1 MVFILGAAALSALLR
16 GLLTRET
23 TYENARAL
31 ARIARS
37 GGRGAL
43 LARSAIA
50 GYFRG
55 EGDAAMMRVRAALE
69 EYEGIEM
76 TPLLSRFKDTLRDVY
91 NEDAQYVYGTTEEG
105 FEAGL
110 AEEGVTAASPYLA
123 PFLAA
128 AAAAGG
134 ILEAEHHR
142 HGIGHDLLHPIDALD
157 DVWHAVESMAVDT
170 YDKLT
175 GHKRSTPEPD
185 HPVCKEDD
193 FSGIQYTFYHPTTG
207 RIIGYKG
214 MRRFGK
220 RLSKKTTG
228 KRADFGRYDLDS
240 ARPVSRIRPE

>member
-76 TPLLSRFKDTLRDVY
+76 TPLLNRFKDTLRDVY

-110 AEEGVTAASPYLA
+110 AEEGVTAASPFLG
-123 PFLAA
+123 PFIAAA
-128 AAAAGG
+128 AAAAGA
-134 ILEAEHHR
+134 LEAEHHR
-142 HGIGHDLLHPIDALD
+142 HGIGHDLIHPIDAIED
-157 DVWHAVESMAVDT
+157 IWHGIENAVES
-170 YDKLT
+170 LT

-185 HPVCKEDD
+185 SSVSTQDD
-193 FSGIQYTFYHPTTG
+193 FSGIQYTFYDPPSG

-214 MRRFGK
+214 IRRFGK
-220 RLSKKTTG
+220 RLSKKNTG
-228 KRADFGRYDLDS
+228 KRGTFGRFDLDS

>member
-76 TPLLSRFKDTLRDVY
+76 TPLLNRFKDTLRDVY

-110 AEEGVTAASPYLA
+110 AEEGVTAASPFLGPLLA
-123 PFLAA
+123 VA
-128 AAAAGG
+128 AAAAGA
-134 ILEAEHHR
+134 LEAEHHR
-142 HGIGHDLLHPIDALD
+142 HGIGHDMIHPIDAIT
-157 DVWHAVESMAVDT
+157 DVAHGIEHVVEMLI
-170 YDKLT
+170 DKVT
-175 GHKRSTPEPD
+175 GKRKTPEPD
-185 HPVCKEDD
+185 SPVSVLDD
-193 FSGIQYTFYHPTTG
+193 FSGIQYTFYNPPTG

-214 MRRFGK
+214 IRRFGK
-220 RLSKKTTG
+220 RLSKETTG
-228 KRADFGRYDLDS
+228 KSVEFGRYDLDS
-240 ARPVSRIRPE
+240 ARPISRIRPE

>member
-23 TYENARAL
+23 VYENARAL

-37 GGRGAL
+37 GGAGAS
-43 LARSAIA
+43 LASSAIA

-55 EGDAAMMRVRAALE
+55 EGDVAMMRLRAALE

-110 AEEGVTAASPYLA
+110 AEEGVTAAAPFLA

-128 AAAAGG
+128 AAATGA
-134 ILEAEHHR
+134 ILDAEHHR
-142 HGIGHDLLHPIDALD
+142 HGIRHDLTHPIDAAE
-157 DVWHAVESMAVDT
+157 DVWHAVEELVD
-170 YDKLT
+170 KIT
-175 GHKRSTPEPD
+175 GKRKTPEPD
-185 HPVCKEDD
+185 DPVCAADD
-193 FSGIQYTFYHPTTG
+193 FSGIQFTFYDPPSG

-220 RLSKKTTG
+220 RLSKKNTG
-228 KRADFGRYDLDS
+228 KSGNFGRYDLDS

>member
-1 MVFILGAAALSALLR
+1 MVLILGAAALSALLR

-76 TPLLSRFKDTLRDVY
+76 TPLLNRFKDTLRDVY

-110 AEEGVTAASPYLA
+110 AEEGVTAASPFLG
-123 PFLAA
+123 PFLAVA
-128 AAAAGG
+128 AAAAGA
-134 ILEAEHHR
+134 LEAEHHR
-142 HGIGHDLLHPIDALD
+142 HGIGHDLIHPVDAIE
-157 DVWHAVESMAVDT
+157 DVWHGIEEVVE
-170 YDKLT
+170 KLT
-175 GHKRSTPEPD
+175 GHKRKTPDPES
-185 HPVCKEDD
+185 PVCIGDD
-193 FSGIQYTFYHPTTG
+193 FSGIQYTFYNPPTG

-214 MRRFGK
+214 MRRFD
-220 RLSKKTTG
+220 RNFSKQSTG
-228 KRADFGRYDLDS
+228 KHARSYRYDLDS